1 MRMLINQVNFSGTN
15 FTSLLTAWKLLWFPP
30 GPTPQPYMLWG
41 FFQVAKTHAL
51 RGLGFFL
58 SSQFAIEPPVNGSVF
73 PPVGPHGSCYIL
85 KLYHLLFLAFRVTD
99 IRTNLLG
106 CLMVWEKLPGVK
118 AVLALDLS
126 CETLLSDLGR
136 LEFSSSRAGIRS
148 IEV

>member
-1 MRMLINQVNFSGTN
+1 MAFARAGT
-15 FTSLLTAWKLLWFPP
+15 AVIYAV
-30 GPTPQPYMLWG
+30 G
-41 FFQVAKTHAL
+41 FQVAKTHTL

-73 PPVGPHGSCYIL
+73 LVGPHGSCYIL
-85 KLYHLLFLAFRVTD
+85 KLLYHLLFLAFRVTD
-99 IRTNLLG
+99 IRTNLPG
-106 CLMVWEKLPGVK
+106 CLMVWEKPPGVK

-136 LEFSSSRAGIRS
+136 LEFFSSIAVTRS